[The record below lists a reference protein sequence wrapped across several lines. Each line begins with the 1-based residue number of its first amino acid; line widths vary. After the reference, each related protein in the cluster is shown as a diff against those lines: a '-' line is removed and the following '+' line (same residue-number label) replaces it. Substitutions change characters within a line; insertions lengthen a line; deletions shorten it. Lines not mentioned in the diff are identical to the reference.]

1 MIIHDNPFTE
11 LDVEGERCL
20 RAQKQAPWQL
30 QLIFSI
36 LFHVFSDFFFLYSLI
51 FKTGHGICS
60 GQVDHD
66 LRGSLA
72 QRTACAK
79 FAPELFLSP
88 TAWPWRSRQ
97 VSNILQ
103 YSH

>member
-30 QLIFSI
+30 QLIFSL

-51 FKTGHGICS
+51 F
-60 GQVDHD
+60 
-66 LRGSLA
+66 LRLD
-72 QRTACAK
+72 TA
-79 FAPELFLSP
+79 FAVGKS
-88 TAWPWRSRQ
+88 TM
-97 VSNILQ
+97 I
-103 YSH
+103 